1 MYIYVCACVCVRARA
16 CVCVCARARAHEET
30 LIVYKNKQRLK
41 NKIITIKDYKPN
53 CSPTQLYTNR
63 YEIEYTL

>member
-1 MYIYVCACVCVRARA
+1 
-16 CVCVCARARAHEET
+16 VCVCARARAHEET

>member
-1 MYIYVCACVCVRARA
+1 MY
-16 CVCVCARARAHEET
+16 ARARAHEET